1 MMNKF
6 ERYKNVLLK
15 QGFIQLSNKKEV
27 SITPKG
33 KILTMSQGIN
43 PLMLSSLLYDEAFK
57 NLEPEEIC
65 QVLGYL
71 AGSEAKAED
80 ENLSSIVTD
89 RLHTILKYDPNS
101 EKILERFNS
110 IKDKYLKTEEK
121 VIKSQ
126 KENRVPIEDINKS
139 ESFSGFAA
147 FIWAYLNDKE
157 IDTIG
162 NFRKIAE
169 ISKFN
174 LAKNI
179 DETNS
184 RAIDEFIIKSS
195 EGNTY
200 KILSQVVSMLNQITR
215 ICEFALENPNEY
227 RNSTYWQ
234 DLKDKAEVAILL
246 TKQNPIWDAEA
257 L

>member
-1 MMNKF
+1 
-6 ERYKNVLLK
+6 
-15 QGFIQLSNKKEV
+15 
-27 SITPKG
+27 
-33 KILTMSQGIN
+33 MSQGIN
-43 PLMLSSLLYDEAFK
+43 PLMLASLLYDEAFK

-71 AGSEAKAED
+71 AGSETKIED
-80 ENLSSIVTD
+80 ENLSSIVD
-89 RLHTILKYDPNS
+89 ERLHTILKYDPNG
-101 EKILERFNS
+101 EEIQAKFNS
-110 IKDKYLKTEEK
+110 VKEKYLKIEEK
-121 VIKSQ
+121 IVKSQ
-126 KENRVPIEDINKS
+126 KENRVPIEDINQS

-169 ISKFN
+169 ANKFN
-174 LAKNI
+174 LTKNA
-179 DETNS
+179 DETKL
-184 RAIDEFIIKSS
+184 RAIDEFVIKSS

-215 ICEFALENPNEY
+215 ICDFAISNPNDY
-227 RNSTYWQ
+227 KNSAYWHE
-234 DLKDKAEVAILL
+234 LKTKAEVAILL
-246 TKQNPIWDAEA
+246 TKQNPIWDAES